1 MEKDKD
7 IIEIIVDEPSD
18 VSDSV
23 FSEGM
28 ILDESHTDDEDIITN
43 DENIII
49 AVKNRITDY
58 LRKLPQDLS
67 VSFIK
72 KSCVIFAAVIITAL
86 ILGITV
92 PKSDNTVSKR
102 LSSLHETDKSYIEVS
117 ENNDTAML
125 EKESTASRLA
135 DKQKEL
141 EEFNK
146 SQDNLD
152 KISESNIALQT
163 EKELLQDEVKK
174 KQNTLA
180 DLESS
185 ITSHTKKI
193 LTWSSGRYTV
203 GKDIAAGKYNV
214 TGSGS
219 ISIGNSGKSLAN
231 KNLKSSGESFTL
243 NTGDVIQI
251 DGNAKFVPE

>member
-23 FSEGM
+23 FSDCMEA
-28 ILDESHTDDEDIITN
+28 DEIHTEDSDIITDDN
-43 DENIII
+43 SSVIS
-49 AVKNRITDY
+49 VKNRITDY
-58 LRKLPQDLS
+58 LSRLPQDLS
-67 VSFIK
+67 SSFIK
-72 KSCVIFAAVIITAL
+72 KSCIICAAVVIAAL
-86 ILGITV
+86 VFGIAV
-92 PKSDNTVSKR
+92 PKSGNAVSKR
-102 LSSLHETDKSYIEVS
+102 LAALRETDKAYAEAS
-117 ENNDTAML
+117 EKNETAAR
-125 EKESTASRLA
+125 EKEGVSSRLS
-135 DKQKEL
+135 DKQEEL

-152 KISESNIALQT
+152 KITASNSALQQ
-163 EKELLQDEVKK
+163 EKDTLSEEVRK

-185 ITSHTKKI
+185 ITSYTKKI
-193 LTWSSGRYTV
+193 LTWSSGRYET
-203 GKDIAAGKYNV
+203 GKDIAAGKYTV

-231 KNLKSSGESFTL
+231 KTLKSSGESFTL
-243 NTGDVIQI
+243 NDGDVIQI

>member
-7 IIEIIVDEPSD
+7 IIEIIADEPYD

-28 ILDESHTDDEDIITN
+28 ISDDPHCADIIT
-43 DENIII
+43 DDS
-49 AVKNRITDY
+49 AVISPINRIKAY
-58 LRKLPQDLS
+58 LNQFPQDLS
-67 VSFIK
+67 RSF
-72 KSCVIFAAVIITAL
+72 VISSAAVCTAVVIAAL
-86 ILGITV
+86 ILGITL
-92 PKSDNTVSKR
+92 PKSDRAVSKR
-102 LSSLHETDKSYIEVS
+102 LAALHETDKTYIEVNG
-117 ENNDTAML
+117 NNDTAMR
-125 EKESTASRLA
+125 EKESMDSRLSSR
-135 DKQKEL
+135 QKEL

-152 KISESNIALQT
+152 KISQSNDALQK
-163 EKELLQDEVKK
+163 EKESLQDEVKK

-185 ITSHTKKI
+185 ITSFTKKI

-203 GKDIAAGKYNV
+203 GKDIAAGNYTV

-243 NTGDVIQI
+243 NDGDVIQI